1 MRDGP
6 QSDSL
11 APWVI
16 FFLLVQHLLVQLL
29 HSFLRSRNLGLE
41 ATEHRTLSIAVSI
54 QCAQAV
60 GTGH

>member
-6 QSDSL
+6 RNDSL

-16 FFLLVQHLLVQLL
+16 FFLIVQHLSVQLL
-29 HSFLRSRNLGLE
+29 YSFLGSRNLGLE
-41 ATEHRTLSIAVSI
+41 ATEHRTLSIAVSK

-60 GTGH
+60 GTEH